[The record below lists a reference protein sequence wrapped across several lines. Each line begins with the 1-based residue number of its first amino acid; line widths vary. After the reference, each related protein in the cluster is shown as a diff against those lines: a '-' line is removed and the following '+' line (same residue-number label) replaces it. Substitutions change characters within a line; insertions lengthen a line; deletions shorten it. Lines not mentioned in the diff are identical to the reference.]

1 MTLARR
7 CNRKQ
12 FYLLYLE
19 LNKIASTWLS
29 HLNGKQGKVLGQV
42 CDKEAHV
49 SMCLKVGSIV
59 FSDTTFVMDIKEA
72 LAAVSS
78 LPPTAWAGVWT
89 LGKVSPG
96 HRDPESRGRDWQHY
110 TLSQRPT
117 LGHQQ
122 RRSRVSSRK
131 QLRTRHRSDT
141 INIICGRQ
149 WWWTSEIVRLK
160 YCQLYTSDSAIHN
173 DKLIHGCSGKFALS

>member
-12 FYLLYLE
+12 LYLLYLE
-19 LNKIASTWLS
+19 LNKIDSTWLS

-49 SMCLKVGSIV
+49 NMCLKVGSIV

-78 LPPTAWAGVWT
+78 VFLPLAGPVSGHWARSALVTGT
-89 LGKVSPG
+89 RRAGG
-96 HRDPESRGRDWQHY
+96 GIGNIIHYHRDQHSGISSGGAGCHLENSWEPD
-110 TLSQRPT
+110 TGVTPSM
-117 LGHQQ
+117 
-122 RRSRVSSRK
+122 SVVSNGG
-131 QLRTRHRSDT
+131 D
-141 INIICGRQ
+141 Q
-149 WWWTSEIVRLK
+149 WNS
-160 YCQLYTSDSAIHN
+160 
-173 DKLIHGCSGKFALS
+173 